1 MDKTSVLIVDDS
13 AFMRKLI
20 SDFLN
25 EHPLIEVA
33 DTARNG
39 EDALK
44 KIEKLNPDVVTLDV
58 EMPVMDG
65 LETLEKIMDLYP
77 RPVIMLSS
85 TTQKGAENTM
95 LSLEMGAIDFIPKPS
110 GSISLDLHMI
120 KEEMKQKVLQAKSA
134 RVRFFSAEIDKNIL
148 PNIGIYSKI
157 ALNKKKNPFP
167 AINHFSL
174 PKIVCIGTSTG
185 GPRALQKVLTSLPE
199 NIEAP
204 LFIVQHMPKGFT
216 QSLASR
222 LNQLSKI
229 TVKEAEHGEE
239 ALNGTAYIAP
249 GGSHMRIRKNG
260 RSLMIELDQSPPISS
275 HRPSVDVM
283 FQSLTAFENYHKI
296 AVIMTGMGSD
306 GTEGLLEL
314 KKSGNTH
321 AIAESQATSVVFGM
335 PKSAI
340 SKSLADSVEDVD
352 KIADSIMYF
361 IRS

>member
-20 SDFLN
+20 SDFLS

-33 DTARNG
+33 GTARNG

-44 KIEKLNPDVVTLDV
+44 KIEKLDPDVITLDV

-65 LETLEKIMDLYP
+65 LETLKRIMDLYP

-120 KEEMKQKVLQAKSA
+120 KEEMKQKVLQAKSVK
-134 RVRFFSAEIDKNIL
+134 VRIFAPEIDKNKL

-157 ALNKKKNPFP
+157 ALNKKNNPILTGDHLKF
-167 AINHFSL
+167 

-185 GPRALQKVLTSLPE
+185 GPRALQKVLTSLPKE
-199 NIEAP
+199 IEAP

-216 QSLASR
+216 QSLALR
-222 LNQLSKI
+222 LNHLSKI
-229 TVKEAEHGEE
+229 TVKEAENGEE
-239 ALNGTAYIAP
+239 AQIGTAYIAP
-249 GGSHMRIRKNG
+249 GGSHMKIGKNG
-260 RSLMIELDQSPPISS
+260 RALKIELDQSPPISS

-283 FQSLTAFENYHKI
+283 FHSLSGLESYHKI

-306 GTEGLLEL
+306 GTEGLVEL

-321 AIAESQATSVVFGM
+321 AIAESQATSAVFGM

-340 SKSLADSVEDVD
+340 STSLVDSVEDID
-352 KIADSIMYF
+352 KIAESIMYF